1 MLFASSQHIRE
12 RRACLKVDLVEITMF
27 STPYLSGFLCAAAL
41 LIATAGDAAEI
52 IGGKEVRPHSLPYM
66 ALLEKKAPLCGGVLI
81 DLMWVLTAA
90 HCTGIE
96 RVLLGVHD
104 RTKTNK
110 DPCQKRKVNGQFPH
124 PCYDKSSRVN
134 DLMLLKLDGA
144 VKPTKA
150 VNVLRLPKSDKDPLA
165 GSSCM
170 VAGWG
175 WTSNIVRKMSNVL
188 MSVNV
193 TVVDRVKCNSSKYYN
208 FNPIITKDM
217 ICAGS
222 DGKKEADTCQGDS
235 GGPLVCKGDLVGVTS
250 FGPQKCGQIPGV
262 YSFLSAK
269 QLLWIKDV
277 MKKN

>member
-1 MLFASSQHIRE
+1 
-12 RRACLKVDLVEITMF
+12 
-27 STPYLSGFLCAAAL
+27 
-41 LIATAGDAAEI
+41 
-52 IGGKEVRPHSLPYM
+52 M
-66 ALLEKKAPLCGGVLI
+66 ALLEKKAPSCGGVLI
-81 DLMWVLTAA
+81 ALNWVLTAA
-90 HCTGIE
+90 HCDGIE

-104 RTKTNK
+104 MTKTNK
-110 DPCQKRKVNGQFPH
+110 DPCQKRKVKGWFPH
-124 PCYDKSSRVN
+124 HFYDNSSMVN

-150 VNVLRLPKSDKDPLA
+150 VNVLPLPSSNKDPLA

-175 WTSNIVRKMSNVL
+175 WSSNKVKKMSKVL
-188 MSVNV
+188 MSVNL
-193 TVVDRVKCNSSKYYN
+193 TVVDRVKCNSPEYYD

-222 DGKKEADTCQGDS
+222 DGKKEAGTCLGDS
-235 GGPLVCKGDLVGVTS
+235 GGPLVCKGNLVGVTS
-250 FGPQKCGQIPGV
+250 FGSRKCGHLPGV

-269 QLLWIKDV
+269 QLNWIKNV

>member
-1 MLFASSQHIRE
+1 
-12 RRACLKVDLVEITMF
+12 MF
-27 STPYLSGFLCAAAL
+27 STAYLSGFLCAAVL

-52 IGGKEVRPHSLPYM
+52 IGGKEVRPHSLPFM
-66 ALLEKKAPLCGGVLI
+66 ALLEKKVPSCGGVLI
-81 DLMWVLTAA
+81 ALNWVLTAA
-90 HCTGIE
+90 HCSGIE

-104 RTKTNK
+104 MTKTDK
-110 DPCQKRKVNGQFPH
+110 DLCQKRKVKGWFPH
-124 PCYDKSSRVN
+124 PCYDNSSKVN
-134 DLMLLKLDGA
+134 DLMLLKLDSA

-150 VNVLRLPKSDKDPLA
+150 VKVLPLSSSNKDPLA

-170 VAGWG
+170 AAGWG
-175 WTSNIVRKMSNVL
+175 WTSNKIRKMSKVL

-193 TVVDRVKCNSSKYYN
+193 TVVDRVKCNSQYYN

-222 DGKKEADTCQGDS
+222 DGKKEADTCRGDS

-250 FGPQKCGQIPGV
+250 FGSLKCGQKPGV

-269 QLLWIKDV
+269 QLHWIKNV